1 MDANDCRTVRREIDA
16 SELGQRLSGPL
27 EMHLAACAAC
37 AQFRTERA
45 QLRELVGSLKPVAAP
60 ADFDL
65 RLRARMAREK
75 DAGARQPFIFR
86 FALTTPGIA
95 VAALIVV
102 TIASI
107 VWINQRRQTVNTPI
121 ASQNSNNEKPAG
133 PAPVPAKPENPV
145 PANPENKGTE
155 PNEGLLAT
163 MDSRRTPKR
172 LNPAGRSPVKSL
184 PVSADPPAQV
194 SEFNTRGAQSIRQN
208 RDRAGEVS
216 LTAPSQP
223 MVVSV
228 QDAKGARH
236 KILLPPI
243 SFGSQR
249 LDNRT
254 SVGMTNRKDW

>member
-1 MDANDCRTVRREIDA
+1 MNANDCRTVRGEIDT
-16 SELGQRLSGPL
+16 SELGQRLSAPL

-65 RLRARMAREK
+65 RLRARIAREK

-86 FALTTPGIA
+86 FAMTTPAIA
-95 VAALIVV
+95 VAALIVL

-107 VWINQRRQTVNTPI
+107 VWINQRKQTANTPI
-121 ASQNSNNEKPAG
+121 ATGNPKDEKLAGTAPA
-133 PAPVPAKPENPV
+133 
-145 PANPENKGTE
+145 PANPTKTGNQPK
-155 PNEGLLAT
+155 EGLVAT
-163 MDSRRTPKR
+163 FEPPRTPKR
-172 LNPAGRSPVKSL
+172 PTQAERNPGKSV
-184 PVSADPPAQV
+184 PVSATSPSQV
-194 SEFNTRGAQSIRQN
+194 SEFNTTAARSIPQA

-216 LTAPSQP
+216 LTAPSKP

-228 QDAKGARH
+228 QDANGATH

-249 LDNRT
+249 LDTRT
-254 SVGMTNRKDW
+254 PVGMTNRKDW

>member
-1 MDANDCRTVRREIDA
+1 MNANDCRTVRLEIDTA
-16 SELGQRLSGPL
+16 ELGHRLSGPL

-60 ADFDL
+60 ADFDM
-65 RLRARMAREK
+65 RLRARIAREK
-75 DAGARQPFIFR
+75 AASARQPFIFR
-86 FALTTPGIA
+86 FAMTTPAIA
-95 VAALIVV
+95 VVALIVL

-107 VWINQRRQTVNTPI
+107 VWINQRNRTANTPI
-121 ASQNSNNEKPAG
+121 ANTNPKSEKATS
-133 PAPVPAKPENPV
+133 PAPL
-145 PANPENKGTE
+145 PANRDAVSQPKE
-155 PNEGLLAT
+155 PVVAINNPPVN
-163 MDSRRTPKR
+163 SKRT
-172 LNPAGRSPVKSL
+172 NPSERNSVKSL
-184 PVSADPPAQV
+184 PVSVNTPSQV
-194 SEFNTRGAQSIRQN
+194 SEFNTRGAESIRQ

-216 LTAPSQP
+216 LTAPSKP

-228 QDAKGARH
+228 QDANGATH

-254 SVGMTNRKDW
+254 PVSMTNRKDW